1 MFRQNQEQVYAR
13 PIPAEVL
20 KDLVQYFKR
29 ENICY
34 GLGTSYYVAETNWED
49 ILDEE
54 VERLR
59 QEGRDIP
66 AERVR
71 FAKEETKHQIGMQTV
86 ASIEEFLETAL
97 PVYSISLVTYDE
109 RKIAAVEKKLEEGGV
124 LSLTVS
130 GPHNAEIMDK
140 NGNKGDALEHLCSL
154 LGITLEETAAIG
166 DSMNDYEMIKRAGF
180 GIAMENAMD
189 EVKAVSQY
197 VTKTQMEDGVASVIS
212 YILGEEK
219 GE

>member
-1 MFRQNQEQVYAR
+1 MFRQNQEQIYAR
-13 PIPAEVL
+13 PIPAEML
-20 KDLVQYFKR
+20 KELVQYFKN
-29 ENICY
+29 EKICY
-34 GLGTSYYVAETNWED
+34 GLGTNYYVAEKNWEN
-49 ILDEE
+49 ILDKE
-54 VERLR
+54 VARLR

-66 AERVR
+66 KERVA
-71 FAKEETKHQIGMQTV
+71 FAKAETKHQIGMQTV
-86 ASIEEFLETAL
+86 DFIEEFLENPL

-130 GPHNAEIMDK
+130 GPHNAEIMDRQ
-140 NGNKGDALEHLCSL
+140 GNKGDAVAHLCSL

-180 GIAMENAMD
+180 GIAMENAME

-197 VTKTQMEDGVASVIS
+197 VTKKQMENGVASAIS
-212 YILGEEK
+212 YILGEVE

>member
-1 MFRQNQEQVYAR
+1 MFRQNHEQIYAR
-13 PIPAEVL
+13 PIPEEVL
-20 KDLVQYFKR
+20 KELVQYFKK

-34 GLGTSYYVAETNWED
+34 GLGTSYYVAEKDWEN
-49 ILDEE
+49 ILDKE
-54 VERLR
+54 VARLR

-66 AERVR
+66 AERVE

-86 ASIEEFLETAL
+86 DSIEEFFERSL

-109 RKIAAVEKKLEEGGV
+109 RKIAAVQKKLDEGGV

-130 GPHNAEIMDK
+130 GPHNAELMDK
-140 NGNKGDALEHLCSL
+140 RGNKGDAIEHLCSV
-154 LGITLEETAAIG
+154 LGITMEETAAIG

-189 EVKAVSQY
+189 EVKEISQY
-197 VTKTQMEDGVASVIS
+197 VTKTQMEDGVASAIS
-212 YILGEEK
+212 YILEE
-219 GE
+219 